1 MRITGF
7 CFTLLASVWI
17 AACARSAP
25 ECSAVDAQCNTFGS
39 LLPNTFEF
47 SGRRCLVATT
57 STTATRVYGQLGD
70 FTSNTSNLG
79 GRSADSLAVP
89 YGVETDIDN
98 RPFIAELTNNRVMYF
113 EDGSTTATRVYGQS
127 GDFTTANAAT
137 TADSLSTPYGL
148 GFDLD
153 RNALYVSDRANS
165 RGLAFFDGS
174 TTAARVYGQL
184 GDFTTGVGNNGA
196 GVSENGLNITG
207 HVAVDTDGNLFVA
220 DGNNNR
226 LLFFAEGSTTPTRVY
241 GQQGSFSS
249 ATANLGGVSAD
260 SLSGPEGVAIDSE
273 NGVYVSDR
281 SNHRVL
287 YYPAGSTTATRVYGQ
302 GGDFTANTAN
312 NGGVSADSFNFPAG
326 LSLDG
331 DDNLFVADSS
341 NNRVLMFPPGSTTA
355 TRVYGQGGD
364 FTANTANNGG
374 VSADSLSTPQDAHIS
389 CVGDLY
395 IADGNNNRV
404 LRFGL

>member
-1 MRITGF
+1 
-7 CFTLLASVWI
+7 
-17 AACARSAP
+17 
-25 ECSAVDAQCNTFGS
+25 
-39 LLPNTFEF
+39 
-47 SGRRCLVATT
+47 
-57 STTATRVYGQLGD
+57 VYGQQGD
-70 FTSNTSNLG
+70 FTSGTANLG
-79 GRSADSLAVP
+79 GRSADSLSVP
-89 YGVETDIDN
+89 YGVETDLEN
-98 RPFIAELTNNRVMYF
+98 RPFIVELTNNRVLYF
-113 EDGSTTATRVYGQS
+113 GDGSTTATRVYGQS
-127 GDFTTANAAT
+127 GDFTTAASAT
-137 TADSLSTPYGL
+137 TADALSTPYGL
-148 GFDLD
+148 AFDPD
-153 RNALYVSDRANS
+153 RESLYISDRANS
-165 RGLAFFDGS
+165 RALAFLDGS

-196 GVSENGLNITG
+196 GVSENGLNIPG
-207 HVAVDTDGNLFVA
+207 HVAVDSAGNLYVT

-226 LLFFAEGSTTPTRVY
+226 LLVFPEGSTTPTRVY
-241 GQQGSFSS
+241 GQQGSFAS

-302 GGDFTANTAN
+302 GGDFTASTAN

-341 NNRVLMFPPGSTTA
+341 NNRVLMYTPGSTTA
-355 TRVYGQGGD
+355 ARVYGQGGD
-364 FTANTANNGG
+364 FTANIANNGG
-374 VSADSLSTPQDAHIS
+374 VSADSLSSPQDAHVS

-404 LRFGL
+404 LRFGPD